1 MRLPAIFTIHYFKE
15 INVVDCCQYN
25 YIFLIDDYR
34 KDSKETSI
42 CIAKCFTNTFKF
54 DILVISRKKR

>member
-1 MRLPAIFTIHYFKE
+1 MRLPAIFIIYYFRE
-15 INVVDCCQYN
+15 INIVDCCQYS

-42 CIAKCFTNTFKF
+42 CIAKCFTNASVC